1 MNDPFFR
8 TKLLIG
14 KQAFEKLQNSKIAV
28 FGVGGVGTF
37 VIESLVR
44 CGIGQVDIF
53 DGDKVE
59 ITNINRQLIADRLTI
74 GQDKV
79 RLMKERALKISPS
92 TVVNAY
98 SCFFNETN
106 ENEYSFE
113 KYDYVVDCIDD
124 VSAKVLIISKAKKA
138 GVRVIS
144 SMGTG
149 NKIDPLKL
157 EVTDIYKT
165 LNCPLARVMRRRL
178 KLERVKSLKVVYSK
192 EIPLY
197 KPINKI
203 NSSISFVPGA
213 AGLIIASEVVKDL
226 IKD

>member
-1 MNDPFFR
+1 MNNPFFR

-14 KQAFEKLQNSKIAV
+14 EQAFEKIQSSKIAV
-28 FGVGGVGTF
+28 FGVGGVGGFT
-37 VIESLVR
+37 IESLVR
-44 CGIGQVDIF
+44 CGIGQIDIF

-59 ITNINRQLIADRLTI
+59 ITNINRQLIADKMTI
-74 GQDKV
+74 GQYKV
-79 RLMKERALKISPS
+79 QLMKERALKINPS
-92 TVVNAY
+92 ILINDY
-98 SCFFNETN
+98 NCFFSKIN
-106 ENEYSFE
+106 ENEYSFK

-124 VSAKVLIISKAKKA
+124 VCAKVLIILKAKKA
-138 GVRVIS
+138 GVKVIS

-157 EVTDIYKT
+157 EITDIYKT

-178 KLERVKSLKVVYSK
+178 KMEKIKSLKVVYSK

-197 KPINKI
+197 KPIDKI
-203 NSSISFVPGA
+203 NSSISFVTGA
-213 AGLIIASEVVKDL
+213 AGLILASEVVKDL